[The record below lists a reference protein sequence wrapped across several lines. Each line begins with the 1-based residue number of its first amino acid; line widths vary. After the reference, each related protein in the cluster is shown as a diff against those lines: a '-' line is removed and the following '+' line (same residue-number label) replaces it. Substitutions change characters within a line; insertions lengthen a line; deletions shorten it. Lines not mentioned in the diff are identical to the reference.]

1 MAEFQSPN
9 KPVPPNLRIFFTQ
22 LHALTLNFL
31 FFFLNFFQPKEEL
44 GFWDSAVDAVITD
57 KAHVTNRMTQNSQ
70 KSGTE
75 QEKVTP
81 PVQTVNSFFVYL
93 STDYTT
99 YVFKYIYLVCSSSK
113 GDGLVCS

>member
-1 MAEFQSPN
+1 MHLSKLFPD
-9 KPVPPNLRIFFTQ
+9 
-22 LHALTLNFL
+22 
-31 FFFLNFFQPKEEL
+31 FFFENIFQPKEEL

-81 PVQTVNSFFVYL
+81 PVQTVNSFLIYL
-93 STDYTT
+93 STDYTN
-99 YVFKYIYLVCSSSK
+99 FIYLVYS
-113 GDGLVCS
+113 LVG

>member
-1 MAEFQSPN
+1 MTTLTQQHSPSSTHPIF
-9 KPVPPNLRIFFTQ
+9 KRQNLEIFVC
-22 LHALTLNFL
+22 NIEYWRE
-31 FFFLNFFQPKEEL
+31 NIFQPKEEL

-99 YVFKYIYLVCSSSK
+99 YVIIFIYLVCSSS
-113 GDGLVCS
+113 G

>member
-1 MAEFQSPN
+1 MSKKIKKFSKIFQN
-9 KPVPPNLRIFFTQ
+9 I
-22 LHALTLNFL
+22 
-31 FFFLNFFQPKEEL
+31 FQPKEEL

-57 KAHVTNRMTQNSQ
+57 KAHVTNRMTQNSA

-93 STDYTT
+93 STDY
-99 YVFKYIYLVCSSSK
+99 ILRN
-113 GDGLVCS
+113 